1 MAIKFLLAI
10 LNTMQDALSQDISR
24 DEEPADVSLGSGAV
38 DSRLARDVLKL
49 EDCDVTRTARC
60 ELAKAAST
68 ANYPGWV

>member
-1 MAIKFLLAI
+1 MSIKFLLAI

-24 DEEPADVSLGSGAV
+24 DEEPAHVSLGSGAV
-38 DSRLARDVLKL
+38 DSRLARDVLEL

-60 ELAKAAST
+60 ELAKAASM